1 MSFKVKISI
10 LFSLLF
16 IFFSY
21 LIYDNLTQRGEKY
34 IIEEIKERGN
44 SLSLSLAR
52 FAKEPLLD
60 NNLAELSRL
69 TYSLKKEEN
78 LSFVYIVDKQGKIK
92 GSPDYEDIDK
102 NIKEILPFYEAR
114 ENLLI
119 FEKDIIMGGINI
131 GKVYLGLSLSVLEKA
146 KSDFRKSAFLIF
158 SLSLILGTFLIFLF
172 SHLSLKPL
180 NYIIEALRK
189 IGEGR
194 LDENI
199 KIISKDEFGK
209 IAKAAEEMRIK
220 LIEYRKE
227 LTEKE
232 RLKRDAELAQ
242 EIQKMLLPEKL
253 PEINEYDITYYYEPA
268 FYVGGDYVDV
278 LKTIS
283 HVICVIGD
291 VSGKGASSS
300 LIMALT
306 KSFIYSNYKT
316 SRSPSAFAS
325 NIHTFLRD
333 KIPDDMFLTL
343 FLLYLEERGNYFY
356 SSCGHTPPFIFL
368 SNLKRL
374 ERFKTN
380 GVPIGFSF
388 IPSDEYPSL
397 IQKGNGKLESG
408 DILFLYTD
416 GLLDIR
422 NEKGEILGEEKLFGL
437 LSEILKREK
446 EVERIKE
453 ELIKKLKEYRGG
465 AEPEDDIT
473 FLIIKKK

>member
-44 SLSLSLAR
+44 SLSSSLAR
-52 FAKEPLLD
+52 FAKEPILD

-158 SLSLILGTFLIFLF
+158 SLSLILGTLLIFLF

-199 KIISKDEFGK
+199 KIVSKDEFGK

-242 EIQKMLLPEKL
+242 EIQKMLLPERL

-300 LIMALT
+300 LIMAMT

-325 NIHTFLRD
+325 NIHTFLRY

-356 SSCGHTPPFIFL
+356 SSCGHTPPLLFI
-368 SNLKRL
+368 SNLKKL

-388 IPSDEYPSL
+388 ILPDEYPSL

-422 NEKGEILGEEKLFGL
+422 NEKGEILGEEKLYNF
-437 LSEILKREK
+437 LSEILTREK

-453 ELIKKLKEYRGG
+453 ELIKKLKEYKGG

-473 FLIIKKK
+473 FLIIKKR

>member
-44 SLSLSLAR
+44 SLSSSLAR
-52 FAKEPLLD
+52 FAKEPILD

-158 SLSLILGTFLIFLF
+158 SLSLILGTLLIFLF

-199 KIISKDEFGK
+199 KIVSKDEFGK

-242 EIQKMLLPEKL
+242 EIQKMLLPERL

-300 LIMALT
+300 LIMAMT

-356 SSCGHTPPFIFL
+356 SSCGHTPPLLFI
-368 SNLKRL
+368 SNLKKL

-388 IPSDEYPSL
+388 ILPDEYPSL

-422 NEKGEILGEEKLFGL
+422 NEKGEILGEEKLYNF
-437 LSEILKREK
+437 LSEILTREK

-453 ELIKKLKEYRGG
+453 ELIKKLKEYKGG

-473 FLIIKKK
+473 FLIIKKR

>member
-44 SLSLSLAR
+44 SLSSSLAR

-300 LIMALT
+300 LIMAMT

>member
-21 LIYDNLTQRGEKY
+21 LIYDKLTQRGEKY

-78 LSFVYIVDKQGKIK
+78 LSFVYIVDRQGKIK
-92 GSPDYEDIDK
+92 GSPEYEDIDK

-131 GKVYLGLSLSVLEKA
+131 GKVYLGLSLSILEKA
-146 KSDFRKSAFLIF
+146 KRDFRKSLFLIF
-158 SLSLILGTFLIFLF
+158 SLSLIFGTFLIFLF
-172 SHLSLKPL
+172 SNLSLKPL
-180 NYIIEALRK
+180 NYIIESLKK

-209 IAKAAEEMRIK
+209 ILKTAEEMRIK

-242 EIQKMLLPEKL
+242 EIQKMLLPERL

-283 HVICVIGD
+283 HIICVIGD

-300 LIMALT
+300 LVMALT

-316 SRSPSAFAS
+316 SRSPVAFAS
-325 NIHTFLRD
+325 NIHSFLRD

-356 SSCGHTPPFIFL
+356 SSCGHTPPFFFQ
-368 SNLKRL
+368 SNSKRL

-380 GVPIGFSF
+380 GVPIGFFF

-416 GLLDIR
+416 GLIDVK
-422 NEKGEILGEEKLFGL
+422 NERGEILGEEKLFIL
-437 LSEILKREK
+437 LNDILQKERE
-446 EVERIKE
+446 VQRIKK
-453 ELIKKLKEYRGG
+453 ELIKRLKEYRGS